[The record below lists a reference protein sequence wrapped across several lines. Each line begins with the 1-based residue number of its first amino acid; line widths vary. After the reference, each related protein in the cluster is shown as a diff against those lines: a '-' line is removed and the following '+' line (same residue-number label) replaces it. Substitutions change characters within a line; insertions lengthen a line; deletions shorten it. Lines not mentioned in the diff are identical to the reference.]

1 MNREDNDMSIDQRAM
16 QIIDKARKSY
26 LREVRGWDEERVQKF
41 RQEPA
46 LWVVDAVKA
55 ALTEG
60 KQ

>member
-1 MNREDNDMSIDQRAM
+1 MSRGGNEMSIDQRAM

-26 LREVRGWDEERVQKF
+26 LREVRGWDEERVQTF
-41 RQEPA
+41 QQEPA

>member
-1 MNREDNDMSIDQRAM
+1 MKTEYEKAM
-16 QIIDKARKSY
+16 DA
-26 LREVRGWDEERVQKF
+26 
-41 RQEPA
+41 QEPA

>member
-1 MNREDNDMSIDQRAM
+1 MSIDQRAM

-26 LREVRGWDEERVQKF
+26 LREVRGWDEERVQTF
-41 RQEPA
+41 QQEPA